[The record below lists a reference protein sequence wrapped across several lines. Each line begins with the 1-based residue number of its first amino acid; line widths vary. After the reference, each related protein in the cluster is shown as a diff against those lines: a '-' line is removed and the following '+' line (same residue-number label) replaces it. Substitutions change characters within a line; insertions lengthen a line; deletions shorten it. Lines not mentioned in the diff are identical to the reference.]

1 MARLSG
7 FELTIFEDLEGE
19 IYEERRVREERQGGR
34 EGRVDGLNTLRGFS
48 KTLLK
53 PSKARAKIPA
63 A

>member
-48 KTLLK
+48 KH
-53 PSKARAKIPA
+53 S
-63 A
+63 